1 MPLQPGDRIGSYEIL
16 GAVGAGGMGEV
27 YRGRDT
33 RLGRFAAIKVL
44 SEAVAHDA
52 ERLARFE
59 REAQTLAALNHPNIA
74 QIYGLEGGAL
84 AMEFVEGEDLSARI
98 SRGAMPVD
106 DALAIAAQIAGALE
120 AAHESGII
128 HRDLKPSN
136 IRIRE
141 DGAVKVL
148 DFGLAKALAPPSSLL
163 GTSSAS
169 TVASPAVTQQGVI
182 LGTAAYMSP
191 EQARGKA
198 ADKRA
203 DIWAFGAVL
212 YEMTTGRRP
221 FEGESVTESLAS
233 VIKSDPDWAPVP
245 PELRRL
251 LRSCLEK
258 DPRQR
263 LRDIGDWRRQIGDGP
278 APSAV
283 GAKRSWL
290 GWGVA
295 ALAFAAAATLALVH
309 FLESPAPARPL
320 TFHVPPPGRSMF
332 ETSMAVSPDGGR
344 IAFTAKEPDDAV
356 RIWIRDLA
364 SIEARPVAGTE
375 GARNVS
381 WSPDGRSVAFAV
393 GRLLKR
399 VPIDGGPSLTL
410 HEAETV
416 EALGQA
422 SWNGNGT
429 IIFGGFR
436 AGAIRRVSESGG
448 AATPVTQL
456 DATRQDIAHGL
467 PSFLPDG
474 RHFLYTCVSADSE
487 KSGVFLGSID
497 RTPDAQEPTRLLSA
511 ARAIHT
517 SQNRGAGALL
527 YLRQSTLVAHE
538 FDITSLAL
546 VGEPEAIAE
555 GVGNFGSLGFFSA
568 GGGVIAYRSGTR
580 VSGGRESQL
589 TWYDRNGTVTGVVGA
604 TNAYDEVSLSSDG
617 TRAAV
622 VLASLA
628 DAGLGNIDI
637 WVIDLGR
644 GVPQRLTSNPASER
658 GAVWSTDGARIIF
671 SSGRPGSSDLY
682 AAASS
687 GAGTEELLV
696 KSARQKRPTSWSR
709 DRRFVLFQAPEPETG
724 QDIWLLKLDGDR
736 TPLPVVQ
743 TSFNETEAVF
753 SPDARWIA
761 YTSNTPGHSEIY
773 VRPFDPA
780 APATGGAA
788 QVSRDGGRRPHWRSD
803 GKELIYQ
810 GADGAIL
817 SVEIAPEG
825 ALRPGL
831 PKRLFGL
838 PVGIEWDMT
847 ADAQRFLV
855 AMPSAAAGLTPI
867 TVMINRA
874 SPPGGR

>member
-1 MPLQPGDRIGSYEIL
+1 MGPYEIL

-33 RLGRFAAIKVL
+33 RLGRLAAIKVL
-44 SEAVAHDA
+44 PEAVAHDA

-98 SRGAMPVD
+98 ARGVIPVD
-106 DALAIAAQIAGALE
+106 DALVIAAQIAGALE
-120 AAHESGII
+120 SAHEFGII

-163 GTSSAS
+163 GTSSGS
-169 TVASPAVTQQGVI
+169 TVASPAVTHQGVI

-191 EQARGKA
+191 EQARGKP

-212 YEMTTGRRP
+212 YEMITGRRP

-233 VIKSDPDWAPVP
+233 VIKSEPDWAPVP
-245 PELRRL
+245 LELRRL

-258 DPRQR
+258 DPKER
-263 LRDIGDWRRQIGDGP
+263 LRDIGDWRRQIDGAP
-278 APSAV
+278 AAV
-283 GAKRSWL
+283 EIRAKRSWL
-290 GWGVA
+290 AWSVA
-295 ALAFAAAATLALVH
+295 ALAAVAAGTLAVAH
-309 FLESPAPARPL
+309 FLESPAPAPPL
-320 TFHVPPPGRSMF
+320 TFHVPPPGRSTF
-332 ETSMAVSPDGGR
+332 ETALSVSPDGTR
-344 IAFTAKEPDDAV
+344 IAFTAKDPDETV

-381 WSPDGRSVAFAV
+381 WSPDGRAVAFAA
-393 GRLLKR
+393 GRVLKR
-399 VPIDGGPSLTL
+399 VPVDGGSSLTL
-410 HEAETV
+410 HEAESV
-416 EALGQA
+416 EALGQS
-422 SWNGNGT
+422 SWNRHGT

-448 AATPVTQL
+448 VVTALTQL
-456 DATRQDIAHGL
+456 DATRQELAHGL

-474 RHFLYTCVSADSE
+474 RHFLYTCVSADPD
-487 KSGVFLGSID
+487 KSGVFVGSID
-497 RTPDAQEPTRLLSA
+497 RTPDAQDRTRLLA
-511 ARAIHT
+511 APRAVHT
-517 SQNRGAGALL
+517 SLDRGAGALL
-527 YLRQSTLVAHE
+527 YLRQSTLVAHD
-538 FDITSLAL
+538 FDVTRLAL
-546 VGEPEAIAE
+546 VGEPRPIAE

-589 TWYDRNGTVTGVVGA
+589 TWYDRAGTVTGVVGA
-604 TNAYDEVSLSSDG
+604 TNAYDEVSLSPDG

-628 DAGLGNIDI
+628 DAGLGNLDI
-637 WVIDLGR
+637 WVVDLSR
-644 GVPQRLTSNPASER
+644 GLPQRLTSNPATER
-658 GAVWSTDGARIIF
+658 GATWSADGARIIF
-671 SSGRPGSSDLY
+671 TSGRTGPLDLY
-682 AAASS
+682 AVASN
-687 GAGTEELLV
+687 GAGAEELLLT
-696 KSARQKRPTSWSR
+696 SELQKRPTSWSR
-709 DRRFVLFQAPEPETG
+709 DRRFVLFQAPAPDTG
-724 QDIWLLKLDGDR
+724 LDVWLL
-736 TPLPVVQ
+736 PLEGARAPVPVVQ
-743 TSFNETEAVF
+743 TTFSESEAVF
-753 SPDARWIA
+753 SPNTRWIA
-761 YTSNTPGHSEIY
+761 FTSNKSGHSEIY

-780 APATGGAA
+780 APASGAA
-788 QVSRDGGRRPHWRSD
+788 DQVSKDGGRRPVWRND

-817 SVEIAPEG
+817 SVEVASEG

-838 PVGIEWDMT
+838 PVGIGWDMK
-847 ADAQRFLV
+847 ADAQGFLV

-867 TVMINRA
+867 TVMINGA
-874 SPPGGR
+874 SQASRVR